1 MCGSFLPAWHWNSR
15 LAAILSGHQEMLLS
29 LPRSSRSFPEAVAGD
44 PCKSIASRSATASM
58 PTHHQRP
65 FWLCE
70 ACLRTHWLQL
80 HCAVY
85 THGTDKPVL
94 RLQIDL
100 SEAAA
105 HVSMSSLL
113 FFAIAVFAAHV
124 FVHRTL
130 HNSFDCTQGI
140 SLQGWQA
147 IIARL
152 GGLLHIHNILHLKPR
167 LGKMPPKI
175 PPAWP
180 QNVKRHLALHDK
192 TQGTSHLS
200 DYLAASAPG
209 TEDANSVMDTR
220 IGELLDMRN
229 AASQRRQAV
238 IASAVEAGVS
248 SVEAPASG
256 VHMEAVG
263 SGSAGTAGS
272 EDPMVEFMP
281 PLPSS
286 TFKRLFKACKTKAKP
301 QAIDLSDDE
310 VLPSA
315 SVSSGQGGVTGAAA
329 EPEAEASM
337 ATGGGVSG
345 TEADD
350 TGAEGSARCHEGF
363 QQGEEQGPNLWQR
376 MQSLKRQGSGSGM
389 SLILV

>member
-1 MCGSFLPAWHWNSR
+1 
-15 LAAILSGHQEMLLS
+15 
-29 LPRSSRSFPEAVAGD
+29 
-44 PCKSIASRSATASM
+44 
-58 PTHHQRP
+58 
-65 FWLCE
+65 
-70 ACLRTHWLQL
+70 
-80 HCAVY
+80 
-85 THGTDKPVL
+85 
-94 RLQIDL
+94 
-100 SEAAA
+100 
-105 HVSMSSLL
+105 
-113 FFAIAVFAAHV
+113 
-124 FVHRTL
+124 
-130 HNSFDCTQGI
+130 
-140 SLQGWQA
+140 
-147 IIARL
+147 
-152 GGLLHIHNILHLKPR
+152 
-167 LGKMPPKI
+167 
-175 PPAWP
+175 
-180 QNVKRHLALHDK
+180 
-192 TQGTSHLS
+192 
-200 DYLAASAPG
+200 
-209 TEDANSVMDTR
+209 MDTR

-286 TFKRLFKACKTKAKP
+286 TFKEAFQSMQNQGEAAGHRPIRRRGFAICFGIVGPKAVSPELLRNLKLKHPWP
-301 QAIDLSDDE
+301 Q
-310 VLPSA
+310 
-315 SVSSGQGGVTGAAA
+315 
-329 EPEAEASM
+329 EA
-337 ATGGGVSG
+337 GVSG